1 MKQNKPQINNI
12 QAAEHT
18 TPPHF
23 TKDRMMK
30 EKKDNKDT
38 THIDLI
44 HRDVL
49 AKAKKAFDEYKA
61 KFPPK
66 KED

>member
-1 MKQNKPQINNI
+1 MAKVHLP
-12 QAAEHT
+12 
-18 TPPHF
+18 
-23 TKDRMMK
+23 
-30 EKKDNKDT
+30 KDNKNT
-38 THIDLI
+38 THVHLI

-66 KED
+66 KEH

>member
-1 MKQNKPQINNI
+1 MNT
-12 QAAEHT
+12 E
-18 TPPHF
+18 
-23 TKDRMMK
+23 
-30 EKKDNKDT
+30 KDNKDT

-49 AKAKKAFDEYKA
+49 EKAKKAFDEYKK

-66 KED
+66 KK